1 MDLSSINFLIS
12 SPFSQTTTPNGT
24 KLIKIVTW
32 MILNILYNFHSIF
45 GNSTWLLGPIMLSDI
60 KKIFIRNQIC
70 DEIVTWKEYSLNYPI

>member
-1 MDLSSINFLIS
+1 
-12 SPFSQTTTPNGT
+12 
-24 KLIKIVTW
+24 